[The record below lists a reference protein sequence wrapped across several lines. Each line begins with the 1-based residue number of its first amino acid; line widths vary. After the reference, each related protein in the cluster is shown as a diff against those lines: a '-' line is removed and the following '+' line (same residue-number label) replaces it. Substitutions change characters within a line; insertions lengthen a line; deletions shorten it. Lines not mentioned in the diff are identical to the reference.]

1 MQQLPSD
8 LSDLVIDHLATE
20 TAALKACGL
29 ACKQLFPRSRFHLF
43 SELKL
48 QVGSALKN
56 KGSVDVDTMD
66 EFMDLMDSS
75 PSNILTTVRRLQLSY
90 GDERSIPKAHLLRF
104 PSCPQLLDLSIGLP
118 RNSSEDVIE
127 AIREQLAVVGGKF
140 PSLSSLAFRF
150 HHSSIRAAALFDV
163 VACFPTLENLSLG
176 GDDVVTDGT
185 RSLGLFPARLN
196 TIDMHIL
203 RGAELLFE
211 HLSSLPV
218 FPLLRRMG
226 LNNDAMELHG
236 DTPIILYLKRA
247 GHALHEFDVAIW
259 GDGDSFE
266 KLALQYCTNLQH
278 ISIKSYNLHPYTY
291 LVELLPSAAS
301 NDLITI
307 DIACFINNMGIEL
320 EEEDG
325 TVARALDEILADTRF
340 RNLQRFSVT
349 DVGDRESLFTP
360 ELRARMPLS
369 SSRGILQDTVP
380 IATPRFQSARV
391 TMND

>member
-1 MQQLPSD
+1 MRPIDAPGNLRLSDMSRSSPRYLSSSPFGALSVENMQQLPSD

-29 ACKQLFPRSRFHLF
+29 VCKQWFPRSRFHLF

-56 KGSVDVDTMD
+56 KGFVDVDTMD
-66 EFMDLMDSS
+66 EFMDLMDFS
-75 PSNILTTVRRLQLSY
+75 PSNILTTVRHLQLSY
-90 GDERSIPKAHLLRF
+90 GDEQSIPKAHLLRF

-118 RNSSEDVIE
+118 RNSSEDVISDRRGSGDPWRALDVIE

-140 PSLSSLAFRF
+140 PSLSSLVFRF

-211 HLSSLPV
+211 HLNSLPV
-218 FPLLRRMG
+218 LPLLRWMG
-226 LNNDAMELHG
+226 LDNDGMELHG

-247 GHALHEFDVAIW
+247 GYALQEFDIAIW
-259 GDGDSFE
+259 GDGGLFYRVCLNPPDCA
-266 KLALQYCTNLQH
+266 K
-278 ISIKSYNLHPYTY
+278 
-291 LVELLPSAAS
+291 
-301 NDLITI
+301 
-307 DIACFINNMGIEL
+307 
-320 EEEDG
+320 
-325 TVARALDEILADTRF
+325 
-340 RNLQRFSVT
+340 
-349 DVGDRESLFTP
+349 ES
-360 ELRARMPLS
+360 RW
-369 SSRGILQDTVP
+369 SRK
-380 IATPRFQSARV
+380 
-391 TMND
+391 N